1 MPYAQAVSCLT
12 LRLHQLAVSSCQVD
26 AHAGRPCTGILHPS
40 AALFECKYCKGRVNS
55 ALLVG
60 YKNKHVQCKVTSH
73 REGVCSAEEWKV
85 TSPVPDHCAPLNAS
99 WRPSGFIGFLW
110 APPHPPPSTLEET
123 YMQCAFQGCPDL
135 GAFLWDVPL
144 LSTGNISP
152 MIGEQLTTIFTID
165 CLLPESIV

>member
-1 MPYAQAVSCLT
+1 M
-12 LRLHQLAVSSCQVD
+12 D

-40 AALFECKYCKGRVNS
+40 AALFECKYCKGRVNC

-85 TSPVPDHCAPLNAS
+85 TSPVPDHCAPLHAS

-110 APPHPPPSTLEET
+110 APPPSSTLHPRGDLNAV
-123 YMQCAFQGCPDL
+123 CIPRLPRFGCISMISS
-135 GAFLWDVPL
+135 VPH

-165 CLLPESIV
+165 CLLPESYSLIPSQTIISQSLWRLWHCF

>member
-85 TSPVPDHCAPLNAS
+85 TSPVPDHCAPLHAS

-110 APPHPPPSTLEET
+110 APPILHPPPSRRLTCSVHSKVAPIWVHFYEMFLISALVIFHPWLESSS
-123 YMQCAFQGCPDL
+123 QQFS
-135 GAFLWDVPL
+135 L
-144 LSTGNISP
+144 L
-152 MIGEQLTTIFTID
+152 
-165 CLLPESIV
+165 IVFCQKV